1 MNQQSKVVLYKADP
15 CGYCSAAIRYLT
27 EINGLEEEIIDIT
40 GDAEERIA
48 LMRKTGRRTV
58 PQIFINDVHVG
69 GYDDLVRKDRL
80 GEIDLL
86 LDS

>member
-27 EINGLEEEIIDIT
+27 ERKGVKVEIIDLT
-40 GDAEERIA
+40 GNYDERMA
-48 LMRKTGRRTV
+48 LMKKTGRRTV

-86 LDS
+86 LGA